1 MRPAGRKSGPAG
13 PASQYRSTLQGKSF
27 TGMAVL
33 KTVSSLGGLFAQK
46 SDHPLADARG
56 VRKIISELPRDNAFK
71 ALDEVAGWLESLAG
85 LDDFSADRRYEVA
98 LELEEAAQPHLRR
111 LAREYFQ
118 TARLSRSEEKR
129 LWAIN
134 HGFSTLLAAAYER
147 CLAKSDDKAR
157 PGELS
162 PALLPALTVRLI
174 AALGRML
181 KWEQFHYGPS
191 CDSQWQRLGQALLTA
206 EAVDL
211 AAKPVALPGRSGM
224 TSAVLE
230 YEKVMIFQ
238 AASLDSLLPLEI
250 EVAEALIGHFLPGFV
265 FGSRPL
271 IDNVYWSDLALAQAP
286 QRLARMPA
294 QAAPTQRFLKPG
306 PAHEA
311 MLAARD
317 ALERGGE
324 LPPEIALGAAYPA
337 KLVARVLRHLTAYLA
352 PVPPQRQHDRH
363 RVMHRMSVLNGLV
376 NAFVVY
382 SGEFGSRPT
391 GLPIESWVVENVSRG
406 GFGAVLQSIPGE
418 WMKVGALIAMQPEG
432 GENWLVGVIRRYHR
446 ITESEAR
453 VGIQSLARQ
462 AVSVE
467 LAVRGASSYA
477 AVAGVPALILL
488 DGNEAEEIRV
498 IVPHATFDPREAME
512 YARDGRRF
520 LLRPIALVEQ
530 TADYELVRYRQSL
543 LG

>member
-1 MRPAGRKSGPAG
+1 MGI
-13 PASQYRSTLQGKSF
+13 
-27 TGMAVL
+27 AVL
-33 KTVSSLGGLFAQK
+33 KTVTSLGGLFAQK

-56 VRKIISELPRDNAFK
+56 VRKVISELPRDNAFK

-85 LDDFSADRRYEVA
+85 LDDFPADRRYEVV
-98 LELEEAAQPHLRR
+98 LQLEEAAQPPLKR

-134 HGFSTLLAAAYER
+134 YGFSTLLAAAYER
-147 CLAKSDDKAR
+147 CLLKTEDKPR
-157 PGELS
+157 TGEL
-162 PALLPALTVRLI
+162 PRTLLPALAVRLI

-191 CDSQWQRLGQALLTA
+191 CNSLWQRLGQALLAA
-206 EAVDL
+206 EEADL
-211 AAKPVALPGRSGM
+211 AGKPVALPGRSGM
-224 TSAVLE
+224 TGAVLE
-230 YEKVMIFQ
+230 YEKVMVFQ

-250 EVAEALIGHFLPGFV
+250 EVAEALIGHFLPSFV
-265 FGSRPL
+265 FGNRALADS
-271 IDNVYWSDLALAQAP
+271 VYWSDLALAQP
-286 QRLARMPA
+286 PLRLARMPA
-294 QAAPTQRFLKPG
+294 QAALTQRFLKPG
-306 PAHEA
+306 QAHEA
-311 MLAARD
+311 MLAVRE

-324 LPPEIALGAAYPA
+324 LPPGIELDGQYPV
-337 KLVARVLRHLTAYLA
+337 KLLVRVLRHLTTYLA

-376 NAFVVY
+376 NSFVVF

-391 GLPIESWVVENVSRG
+391 GLSMESWVVENVSRG
-406 GFGAVLQSIPGE
+406 GFGAVLQNIPGE

-446 ITESEAR
+446 VTESEAR
-453 VGIQSLARQ
+453 VGIEALARQ
-462 AVSVE
+462 AMSVE

-488 DGNEAEEIRV
+488 DGNAPDEVRV
-498 IVPHATFDPREAME
+498 ILPPATFDPRESME

-520 LLRPIALVEQ
+520 VLTPMTSIEQ
-530 TADYELVRYRQSL
+530 TADYELVRYRQSR

>member
-1 MRPAGRKSGPAG
+1 M
-13 PASQYRSTLQGKSF
+13 
-27 TGMAVL
+27 L

-56 VRKIISELPRDNAFK
+56 LRKIISELPRDNAFK

-85 LDDFSADRRYEVA
+85 LDDFPAERRYEVV
-98 LELEEAAQPHLRR
+98 LQLEEAAQPHLKR

-134 HGFSTLLAAAYER
+134 YGFSTLLAAAYER
-147 CLAKSDDKAR
+147 CLVKSEDGGRAGAR
-157 PGELS
+157 AGELP
-162 PALLPALTVRLI
+162 PALLPALSVRLI

-191 CDSQWQRLGQALLTA
+191 CDSLWQRLGRALLTA
-206 EAVDL
+206 EAADV
-211 AAKPVALPGRSGM
+211 AGKPVALPGRSGM
-224 TSAVLE
+224 TSPVLE
-230 YEKVMIFQ
+230 YQKVMIFQ

-250 EVAEALIGHFLPGFV
+250 EIAEALIGHFLPGFV
-265 FGSRPL
+265 FGDRPL
-271 IDNVYWSDLALAQAP
+271 IDNVYWSDLALAQPP

-306 PAHEA
+306 AAHEA
-311 MLAARD
+311 MLAARE
-317 ALERGGE
+317 ALERGGD
-324 LPPEIALGAAYPA
+324 LPPDIALGADYPA
-337 KLVARVLRHLTAYLA
+337 KQVARVLRHLTTYLA

-376 NAFVVY
+376 NAFVVF

-418 WMKVGALIAMQPEG
+418 WMKVGALLAMQPEG

-446 ITESEAR
+446 VTESEAR
-453 VGIQSLARQ
+453 IGIQSLARQ

-488 DGNEAEEIRV
+488 DGNEPDEVRV
-498 IVPHATFDPREAME
+498 IVPLATFDPRQAME

-520 LLRPIALVEQ
+520 VLQPVALVEQ
-530 TADYELVRYRQSL
+530 TADYELVRYRQGL